1 MKKWSVDID
10 RLVTVLSDRMYSNQ
24 ALAGLRELISNSIDA
39 KWDNRPVDITIWLDE
54 GIVYRDNGKGIHDFE
69 GTYGIIG
76 SGVKSGTQSIGMF
89 GIGRLSLISKL
100 TDSSD
105 GVIITRNSGEF
116 TSWHVNRSGYEMIH
130 NAYSKIKDLE
140 KNKVLSQNTGFY
152 LDFDKL
158 DLDIDPGMLIQ
169 DISKIFSLPL
179 LEKQCNITINYQQL
193 DGLIPTNYQK
203 RNYSDIDIYYTKR
216 QDGKIHYCHRG
227 ILIREEDYSGLDA
240 WVTEN
245 YLDIKTD
252 REGYVNNGKY
262 QRHLKRV
269 KAYLHKLRPK
279 RTLQKLEVDFINGVM
294 GRFRIFMKKSGSGS
308 GPIIIIPKK
317 IPIVSGFDLID
328 SNVSISSPNSESLGV
343 EKETSIDPTVEG
355 NASSNSM
362 DEYHKVKEPPV
373 GVTPTGGQGVRDS
386 VIDGVNIPGPKTIE
400 EAPDTP
406 ETERLPDQSKGLA
419 AKVLPKRERIIVSG
433 TRAVDLKD
441 DYPMIF
447 FEVNPFTFIFNT
459 THPILKDMIEVETIE
474 PKVLSV
480 IFERMLEC
488 FYLKDS
494 DRLEEVKTRWTEVD
508 TSLSDFL

>member
-1 MKKWSVDID
+1 
-10 RLVTVLSDRMYSNQ
+10 
-24 ALAGLRELISNSIDA
+24 
-39 KWDNRPVDITIWLDE
+39 
-54 GIVYRDNGKGIHDFE
+54 
-69 GTYGIIG
+69 
-76 SGVKSGTQSIGMF
+76 
-89 GIGRLSLISKL
+89 
-100 TDSSD
+100 
-105 GVIITRNSGEF
+105 
-116 TSWHVNRSGYEMIH
+116 MIH
-130 NAYSKIKDLE
+130 NASDRIKDLE
-140 KNKVLSQNTGFY
+140 ENSSLFQSTGFY
-152 LDFDKL
+152 LDFEAL
-158 DLDIDPGMLIQ
+158 DLDIYPRLLIQ
-169 DISKIFSLPL
+169 DINKIFSLPL

-203 RNYSDIDIYYTKR
+203 RNYSDIDIYYTER

-227 ILIREEDYSGLDA
+227 ILIREENYSGLDA

-294 GRFRIFMKKSGSGS
+294 GRFRIFMKKSSSGS
-308 GPIIIIPKK
+308 GPIIIIPKE

-328 SNVSISSPNSESLGV
+328 SNISIGSPNSELLGV
-343 EKETSIDPTVEG
+343 EKETSIDPTVGG

-362 DEYHKVKEPPV
+362 VEYLKVKESPV
-373 GVTPTGGQGVRDS
+373 GVTPTGGQVSGIGDYNTTS
-386 VIDGVNIPGPKTIE
+386 PKTIE

-406 ETERLPDQSKGLA
+406 ETVELPDQSEEVA
-419 AKVLPKRERIIVSG
+419 AKVLPKREKIIVSG
-433 TRAVDLKD
+433 TRAVNLKNN
-441 DYPMIF
+441 YPMIF

-488 FYLKDS
+488 FYLKDN

-508 TSLSDFL
+508 ASLTDFL